1 MHRRGQS
8 DEKMRGGEWR
18 GEKCLEHAE
27 EVARATVGA
36 RVRESVSRK
45 SSFKETDYHTY
56 TATRADGD
64 ADRPTAGVWKHA
76 PQN

>member
-27 EVARATVGA
+27 EVAQGDSGCESA
-36 RVRESVSRK
+36 RVCEQEK
-45 SSFKETDYHTY
+45 FI
-56 TATRADGD
+56 
-64 ADRPTAGVWKHA
+64 
-76 PQN
+76 

>member
-36 RVRESVSRK
+36 RVRVCEQEK
-45 SSFKETDYHTY
+45 FI
-56 TATRADGD
+56 
-64 ADRPTAGVWKHA
+64 
-76 PQN
+76 